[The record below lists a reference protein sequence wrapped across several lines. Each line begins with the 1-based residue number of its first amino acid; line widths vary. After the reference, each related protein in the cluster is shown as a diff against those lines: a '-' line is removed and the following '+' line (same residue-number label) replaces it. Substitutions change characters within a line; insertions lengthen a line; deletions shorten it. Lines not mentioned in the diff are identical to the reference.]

1 MNSIY
6 KTKSQIRTE
15 TEDAVAKFL
24 RSGGVIEICK
34 PSKRGSKAG
43 KTMKSTSTRSTV
55 VGGGKPMG
63 YTRSSFG

>member
-6 KTKSQIRTE
+6 KTKSQIRSE
-15 TEDAVAKFL
+15 TATSVEAFI
-24 RSGGVIEICK
+24 RNGGVVEICK
-34 PSKRGSKAG
+34 PSKKGMKAG
-43 KTMKSTSTRSTV
+43 KTMKASTTRGIV

>member
-6 KTKSQIRTE
+6 KTKSQLRTE

-24 RSGGVIEICK
+24 RSGGTIEICK
-34 PSKRGSKAG
+34 PSKKGIKAG
-43 KTMKSTSTRSTV
+43 RRMKTSSTRSIV

-63 YTRSSFG
+63 FTRSRMG